1 MVNCYDIVP
10 NETPRYGGRG
20 VRIRAYWTK
29 PIWSIPAVYQESW
42 EEISVADQLL
52 RLETLS
58 LDVEPAFIELPPI
71 VPEPYLSRPLERR
84 VGRLPAP
91 PKRPLHPAFLEF
103 NETLDLSNDQNLTE
117 DFFRPLR
124 SLVDRA
130 PPKENRLIVVF
141 TPLTGRGRTELSG
154 VQGYTAWRFGIWLP
168 WVLVDPREADNN
180 TLIHEIGHAC
190 RLAHR
195 NGTIMGQGEASAPF
209 ICDMQVHEIY
219 KSYWCAGPRPRNWY
233 MCHDLVLPF
242 CGTTDREREKA
253 GTCCHSGCN
262 S

>member
-1 MVNCYDIVP
+1 MKCSQDAGY
-10 NETPRYGGRG
+10 ETPHYGFRG

-29 PIWSIPAVYQESW
+29 PIWSIPEVYHDSW
-42 EEISVADQLL
+42 EEIRFADEML
-52 RLETLS
+52 RGETLS

-103 NETLDLSNDQNLTE
+103 NEILDLGNDQNLTE

-130 PPKENRLIVVF
+130 PPPENRLIVVF
-141 TPLTGRGRTELSG
+141 TPLTSTIKFNGGLAES
-154 VQGYTAWRFGIWLP
+154 QGYTFLRSTTSLP
-168 WVLVDPREADNN
+168 WVLVDPREPDNY
-180 TLIHEIGHAC
+180 TLLHEIGHAC

-195 NGTIMGQGEASAPF
+195 NGTIMGQAGAFAPLL
-209 ICDMQVHEIY
+209 CDSQVHEIY

-233 MCHDLVLPF
+233 MMSRPGSPF
-242 CGTTDREREKA
+242 LWDDGP
-253 GTCCHSGCN
+253 
-262 S
+262 